1 MAVVRAAGA
10 DLAAMRRGGSDGG
23 GRGGG
28 GGSGGAPRCVHRWGV
43 TPSSAPSSVHPSAA
57 AATAPRIVATATT
70 PTPTPTHTSTP
81 LFDATAAAAAL
92 LPLPQRFAR
101 SGAIAGM
108 PLQLRNCSSSTGRG
122 VAAAGAESGA
132 EGGKEARGGGVAQE
146 LLAPWQA
153 RGDRS
158 PLDLPYIS
166 PRSPLDLPY
175 ASPISPLDLP
185 YISVA
190 GVDDA
195 CGRAPCQPHRR

>member
-108 PLQLRNCSSSTGRG
+108 PLQLRNCSSSTDVSTGRG

-132 EGGKEARGGGVAQE
+132 EGGKEARGGGVALE

-158 PLDLPYIS
+158 RLDLPFIS
-166 PRSPLDLPY
+166 PRSPLHL
-175 ASPISPLDLP
+175 
-185 YISVA
+185 
-190 GVDDA
+190 
-195 CGRAPCQPHRR
+195 H

>member
-1 MAVVRAAGA
+1 VAVVRAAGA

-28 GGSGGAPRCVHRWGV
+28 GSSGGAPRCTHRWGV
-43 TPSSAPSSVHPSAA
+43 TPSSATPSAA
-57 AATAPRIVATATT
+57 AAAAPRFVAAATN
-70 PTPTPTHTSTP
+70 PTHTPNDTSTP

-108 PLQLRNCSSSTGRG
+108 PLQLRNCSVSTDVSTGRG

-132 EGGKEARGGGVAQE
+132 EGGEEARGGGVAQE

-153 RGDRS
+153 RGDISR
-158 PLDLPYIS
+158 LDLPRSPYIS
-166 PRSPLDLPY
+166 PRPPLDL
-175 ASPISPLDLP
+175 A
-185 YISVA
+185 
-190 GVDDA
+190 
-195 CGRAPCQPHRR
+195 